1 MGGEVCLWRRVGS
14 CGNMSLKVRLFVS
27 AAVRKGDTSRSV
39 CIISRLHEW
48 FLAKEVPVAYTGM
61 SELGRENNREV
72 DFSVLRGK
80 SAREHLCSKT
90 SALKK

>member
-1 MGGEVCLWRRVGS
+1 MGGEVCLWRRVVS
-14 CGNMSLKVRLFVS
+14 CGKKSIKVRLFVS
-27 AAVRKGDTSRSV
+27 AAVRKGHTSRSV

-48 FLAKEVPVAYTGM
+48 FLAKEVPVAYTG
-61 SELGRENNREV
+61 LDRENNREV

-80 SAREHLCSKT
+80 SAREHLCRKT